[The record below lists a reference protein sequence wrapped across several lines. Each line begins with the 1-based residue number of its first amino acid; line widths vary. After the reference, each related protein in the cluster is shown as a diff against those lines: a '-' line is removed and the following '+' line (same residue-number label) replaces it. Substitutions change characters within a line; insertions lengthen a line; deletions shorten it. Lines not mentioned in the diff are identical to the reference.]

1 MCSFLFKIIA
11 SDQSVGV
18 VWEEEGE
25 GGKSMKIPA
34 LQRLIKSFKG
44 LSQRMVFRDDDGE
57 DDDEMK
63 EMVIGFPTD
72 VQHVGHIGWDGTSSS
87 LSTLKKTSGVGVG
100 VYLKQ
105 FELAMA
111 AHASASASA
120 RSDFGEFPNTK
131 LCSH

>member
-1 MCSFLFKIIA
+1 
-11 SDQSVGV
+11 
-18 VWEEEGE
+18 
-25 GGKSMKIPA
+25 MKIPS
-34 LQRLIKSFKG
+34 LQRFLKSFKG
-44 LSQRMVFRDDDGE
+44 LSQKLVFRDDGE
-57 DDDEMK
+57 GDDDSME

-87 LSTLKKTSGVGVG
+87 LSTLKNNSDVDVAGVG

-111 AHASASASA
+111 AHASASASSA
-120 RSDFGEFPNTK
+120 RPDFGEFPNTK